1 MPPGP
6 LSEGLPGQ
14 HPAPALGLNDPR
26 APARVTAAGM
36 TRASPGRRIMKPLP
50 LTQVQEGT

>member
-14 HPAPALGLNDPR
+14 HPAPAPGLNDPR
-26 APARVTAAGM
+26 APAGVTAAGM
-36 TRASPGRRIMKPLP
+36 TRASPGRRIMKPLQ
-50 LTQVQEGT
+50 LTRVQEGT